1 VGRSALAINEY
12 GRRVWRANPDR
23 WRRGNERCANGDE
36 SSTDRETFI
45 PFLAFDQLY
54 GSSTDDP
61 TKNYVTS
68 LFIEPEPS
76 RSNTSDPRACNILT
90 YNKSYNILNSLFIG
104 DPIPAP
110 KAPSCRYVVRLLR
123 ENTINDTINVPIV
136 FNISG
141 TTFNIPDDI
150 SEASVEAEELVA
162 AFLEDVQTDETLERC
177 ELMISDIIDRYGKG
191 GVAAVEAQV
200 FDEPA
205 VGPLAW
211 KFLNA
216 LGVRRGQPIDDVA
229 RAILLSNLDSTSAGC
244 RSAAASALGSFPDG
258 VVLAALER
266 RAAIEKNRMVLA
278 TLNAHIR
285 TLRRDALSTAK
296 IF

>member
-1 VGRSALAINEY
+1 MNTIREA
-12 GRRVWRANPDR
+12 
-23 WRRGNERCANGDE
+23 
-36 SSTDRETFI
+36 STVRETFI
-45 PFLAFDQLY
+45 PFLAFDLLD

-68 LFIEPEPS
+68 QSIEPEPS
-76 RSNTSDPRACNILT
+76 QSDTSDPRA
-90 YNKSYNILNSLFIG
+90 YNILRCNKSHNVLNAVFIG
-104 DPIPAP
+104 DPVPIQQAP
-110 KAPSCRYVVRLLR
+110 VCKYVVRLLR
-123 ENTINDTINVPIV
+123 ENTINDTMIAPTV

-141 TTFNIPDDI
+141 TRYINRPVVATDTPSLLDDI
-150 SEASVEAEELVA
+150 SEACVEAKELVS
-162 AFLEDVQTDETLERC
+162 AFLEDVQTEETLERC

-191 GVAAVEAQV
+191 GIAALEAHV

-216 LGVRRGQPIDDVA
+216 LGVRREQPIDDVA
-229 RAILLSNLDSTSAGC
+229 RAILLSHLNSTSGGR
-244 RSAAASALGSFPDG
+244 RSAAASALGSYPDG

-285 TLRRDALSTAK
+285 TLRRDALPTAK
-296 IF
+296 IL

>member
-1 VGRSALAINEY
+1 MNTIREA
-12 GRRVWRANPDR
+12 
-23 WRRGNERCANGDE
+23 
-36 SSTDRETFI
+36 STARETFI
-45 PFLAFDQLY
+45 PFLAFDLLD
-54 GSSTDDP
+54 GSSTEDP

-68 LFIEPEPS
+68 QSTEPESS

-90 YNKSYNILNSLFIG
+90 HNKSYNILNAVFIG
-104 DPIPAP
+104 DPIPVQNVP
-110 KAPSCRYVVRLLR
+110 VCKYVVRLLR
-123 ENTINDTINVPIV
+123 ENIINDTMIAPIV

-141 TTFNIPDDI
+141 ATNIDRAVVATDTSSLLGDI
-150 SEASVEAEELVA
+150 SEASVEAKELVS

-177 ELMISDIIDRYGKG
+177 ELMILDIIDRYGKAG
-191 GVAAVEAQV
+191 IAALEAQV

-216 LGVRRGQPIDDVA
+216 LGVRRGKPIDDVA
-229 RAILLSNLDSTSAGC
+229 RAILLSNLDSTSAGR
-244 RSAAASALGSFPDG
+244 RSAAASALGSFPDE

-296 IF
+296 IL

>member
-1 VGRSALAINEY
+1 MNTIREA
-12 GRRVWRANPDR
+12 
-23 WRRGNERCANGDE
+23 
-36 SSTDRETFI
+36 STVRETFI
-45 PFLAFDQLY
+45 PFLAFDLLD

-68 LFIEPEPS
+68 QSIEPEPS
-76 RSNTSDPRACNILT
+76 QSDTSDPRA
-90 YNKSYNILNSLFIG
+90 YNILRCNKSHNVLNAVFIG
-104 DPIPAP
+104 DPVPIQQAP
-110 KAPSCRYVVRLLR
+110 VCKYVVRLLR
-123 ENTINDTINVPIV
+123 ENTINDTMIAPTV

-141 TTFNIPDDI
+141 TRYVNRPVVATNRSSLLDDI
-150 SEASVEAEELVA
+150 SEARVEAKELVS
-162 AFLEDVQTDETLERC
+162 AFLEDVQTEETLERC

-191 GVAAVEAQV
+191 GIAALEAHV
-200 FDEPA
+200 FDQPA
-205 VGPLAW
+205 VGPLACVGPLAW

-229 RAILLSNLDSTSAGC
+229 RAILLSHLDSTSAGR
-244 RSAAASALGSFPDG
+244 RSAAASALGSHPDG

-285 TLRRDALSTAK
+285 TLRRDALPTAK
-296 IF
+296 IL